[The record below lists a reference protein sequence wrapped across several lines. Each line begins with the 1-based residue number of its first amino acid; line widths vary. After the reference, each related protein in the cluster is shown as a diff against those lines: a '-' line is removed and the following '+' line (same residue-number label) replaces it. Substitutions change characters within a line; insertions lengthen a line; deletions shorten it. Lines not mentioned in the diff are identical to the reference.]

1 MKSFFFII
9 LEFGKAF
16 LCSVGALETIL
27 FIWNWLEMPS
37 PTVSPCLRLFL
48 VGVATTAWFVIDGF
62 FVSGF
67 LKQTIR
73 FSICEGSA
81 SLSVSFGDL
90 FKAEGL
96 KVIPVNAFFDSIV
109 NESVVAASSLHGIML
124 TRFFAGNI
132 GEFDSQIAQSL
143 SLQGI
148 SPVARHQR
156 LGGVGKT
163 EEYPIGSAAIVKAA
177 KGEEFLCVALSKT
190 DVKNNQASASLNDV
204 YEAVLGALAMARS
217 WGNGHP
223 VIFPLLGDGLS
234 RTSLSPVFLLNLI
247 IQGIISGN
255 KAIATKEIH
264 VALHPSKRGDICLR
278 NIEKAWK

>member
-1 MKSFFFII
+1 MKRYFFVF
-9 LEFGKAF
+9 LQFGKAF
-16 LCSVGALETIL
+16 LCSVGAIKTIL
-27 FIWNWLEMPS
+27 LIWNWLEIPS
-37 PTVSPCLRLFL
+37 LTVLPCLRLLF
-48 VGVATTAWFVIDGF
+48 VGVATLAWFVIDGF

-67 LKQTIR
+67 LKKSIN

-96 KVIPVNAFFDSIV
+96 KVIPVNSFFDSIV

-124 TRFFAGNI
+124 TRYFAGNL
-132 GEFDSQIAQSL
+132 GEFDSQIAHAL

-148 SPVARHQR
+148 TPIAQHQR
-156 LGGVGKT
+156 LNGLGKT

-204 YEAVLGALAMARS
+204 YEAVQGALAVARS

-223 VIFPLLGDGLS
+223 VFFPLLGDGLS

-255 KAIATKEIH
+255 KAIATKEIY
-264 VALHPSKRGDICLR
+264 VTLHPSKRGDICLR
-278 NIEKAWK
+278 NIERAWK